1 MKPVRCIDPVM
12 KCCQYCE
19 YGGVE
24 YPYYPNTEDFY
35 TYCIYSLEK
44 YEPTEEEVKEFEDWC
59 VKHYE
64 LQ

>member
-1 MKPVRCIDPVM
+1 MKPTRCIDPVM

-19 YGGVE
+19 YGHVE
-24 YPYYPNTEDFY
+24 YPYYPDIDDFD
-35 TYCIYSLEK
+35 THCIYGFEEC
-44 YEPTEEEVKEFEDWC
+44 EPTEEEVKEFEDWC